1 MLHNLDDPSAS
12 TVSIQSSVYQTSAL
26 LSSARSNKEQADKFY
41 KRIVVLQNQIDA
53 LQEELRVKD
62 AIMNKARK
70 DYARDLQNRDNAM
83 LMVTNPINMQHRE
96 TVKLTMNIFNFN
108 DLMGLTPELVEFF
121 NEKMNILRE
130 QAQQQ
135 LD

>member
-1 MLHNLDDPSAS
+1 
-12 TVSIQSSVYQTSAL
+12 
-26 LSSARSNKEQADKFY
+26 
-41 KRIVVLQNQIDA
+41 
-53 LQEELRVKD
+53 
-62 AIMNKARK
+62 MNKARK

-108 DLMGLTPELVEFF
+108 DLMGLSPELVEFF

-130 QAQQQ
+130 QAQ
-135 LD
+135 